1 MTRPDRQDPTASRP
15 GADPAATP
23 TDGPTFEVFGRRR
36 VEDPLEHVGTL
47 HAPDETTALLLA
59 RETHFRHREGV
70 DYAVVRSEHLHRL
83 PDPSL
88 LERTIDISY
97 RLQAGYSGFRE
108 KRQAA
113 RAAADARGRGALRE
127 RPVPGRGR
135 DGKEDG

>member
-1 MTRPDRQDPTASRP
+1 VTDRQDAPAGPPADAADSP
-15 GADPAATP
+15 G
-23 TDGPTFEVFGRRR
+23 DGPTFEVFGRRR
-36 VEDPLEHVGTL
+36 IEDPLEHVGTL

-59 RETHFRHREGV
+59 RETHFRHQEGV

-113 RAAADARGRGALRE
+113 RAAADARGRGGLRA
-127 RPVPGRGR
+127 RPVPGGRRDGR
-135 DGKEDG
+135 DDG